1 MSDQTLGNT
10 KKIVVSLVVLAALLM
25 ITIVPNII
33 TSMVNSINTG
43 LADSIIKLMEEGSP
57 DSIAKAQ
64 GRAVAIWQIGLLYV
78 IWANLCFVAGLTI
91 LVVIKQFYQGK
102 AWARGLVLFC
112 LAIAAVAGAYTIV
125 AWINIVNRVQPGI
138 PPSLYVILIALIPFF
153 TVLLADKV
161 DRMKKTIDAI
171 VFLLIGTLSG
181 AVFIISAHAFKAVYS
196 YPKRPLLEDGTPT
209 LWLAMGIGSLLLLIS
224 IYQLGARLASGWYMA
239 LIGSLVTLVSCGAT
253 QLIRQPNNNYLYTA
267 IGALA
272 VIIVLLLP
280 KVRSQYLRQTLSNSI
295 PQSDIPSTM

>member
-1 MSDQTLGNT
+1 MANWSF
-10 KKIVVSLVVLAALLM
+10 IC
-25 ITIVPNII
+25 I
-33 TSMVNSINTG
+33 
-43 LADSIIKLMEEGSP
+43 
-57 DSIAKAQ
+57 
-64 GRAVAIWQIGLLYV
+64 

-153 TVLLADKV
+153 TVILADKV

-171 VFLLIGTLSG
+171 VFLLVGTLSG

-196 YPKRPLLEDGTPT
+196 YLNGH
-209 LWLAMGIGSLLLLIS
+209 
-224 IYQLGARLASGWYMA
+224 Y
-239 LIGSLVTLVSCGAT
+239 
-253 QLIRQPNNNYLYTA
+253 
-267 IGALA
+267 
-272 VIIVLLLP
+272 
-280 KVRSQYLRQTLSNSI
+280 
-295 PQSDIPSTM
+295 